1 PHELVP
7 SDQAPAVRQPVR
19 RPAEPGRPG
28 RDDFT
33 RAVEADRHE
42 LLHVPMGEPQPVLV
56 PARRLD
62 ESESVEQD
70 SGVQRRLRCHFGSFH
85 PSALRLELDRPVPSD
100 GVTAA
105 NSSVGTDRSGRKR
118 RAIMDAA
125 TTLFLRQGYPGT
137 SMDQIAARAGVS
149 KQTVYKHFA
158 DKERLFVEIV
168 VAIVDE

>member
-1 PHELVP
+1 ACYCG
-7 SDQAPAVRQPVR
+7 SCQPW
-19 RPAEPGRPG
+19 
-28 RDDFT
+28 
-33 RAVEADRHE
+33 
-42 LLHVPMGEPQPVLV
+42 
-56 PARRLD
+56 
-62 ESESVEQD
+62 
-70 SGVQRRLRCHFGSFH
+70 
-85 PSALRLELDRPVPSD
+85 ALRLEADRPVPSH
-100 GVTAA
+100 GVTDA

-168 VAIVDE
+168 VAIVDEAAHPVPAEALHLPD